1 VAFLF
6 KIIFIYM
13 DKNNRK
19 KFMKNFDTVKKKY
32 DDESKERTKERIVN
46 EIKKDNEK
54 GCGCKG

>member
-1 VAFLF
+1 
-6 KIIFIYM
+6 M

-32 DDESKERTKERIVN
+32 DEVSKERIKERIVN
-46 EIKKDNEK
+46 EIKKDNES

>member
-32 DDESKERTKERIVN
+32 DDESKERTKERLVN
-46 EIKKDNEK
+46 EIKKDNEN